1 MPNPFPIELRER
13 AVRAYES
20 GEGSHTAVAERFSL
34 NPWTLLRWILRHRET
49 GTVAPLAK
57 SGGRISPVDLAL
69 LETVLQDTRD
79 ATTEELTREYN
90 HRVDRTRR
98 VHRSSILRA
107 LHRSGYVFKK
117 TAAACRAGPSR
128 RPGQTRGVPTV
139 DRADRPERLVFV
151 DESGAHLAMG
161 RSHAWVKR
169 GEVLVDPRPMNWGN
183 NLTMIGA
190 IRADRWLTLSTD
202 WQAAN
207 AERFVGWVE
216 RRLAPKLRAG
226 DIVIM
231 DNLGAHKDA
240 RVRQLIEQRGATLEF
255 LPPYSYDLNPIESA
269 WALIKKRIRSI
280 APRTGAALRATAQR
294 AWRVIR
300 PEHCSKWYA
309 HAGYC

>member
-1 MPNPFPIELRER
+1 
-13 AVRAYES
+13 
-20 GEGSHTAVAERFSL
+20 
-34 NPWTLLRWILRHRET
+34 
-49 GTVAPLAK
+49 
-57 SGGRISPVDLAL
+57 
-69 LETVLQDTRD
+69 
-79 ATTEELTREYN
+79 
-90 HRVDRTRR
+90 
-98 VHRSSILRA
+98 
-107 LHRSGYVFKK
+107 
-117 TAAACRAGPSR
+117 
-128 RPGQTRGVPTV
+128 
-139 DRADRPERLVFV
+139 VFV
-151 DESGAHLAMG
+151 DESGANLAMG

-169 GEVLVDPRPMNWGN
+169 GEVVVDPRPMNWGN
-183 NLTMIGA
+183 NLTLIGA

-202 WQAAN
+202 WHAAN
-207 AERFVGWVE
+207 AERFVGWVA

-240 RVRQLIEQRGATLEF
+240 RVRQLIEQCGATLEF